1 MFRGCRAL
9 LLAVALTMA
18 ACAVARAETPGAEG
32 DVLARLRGKAA
43 TVRSISSNFVQEK
56 HLSVFDNTLISTG
69 RFMYGMPDRLRWE
82 YLAPITDGFVLN
94 GRTGIRW
101 EGATGTRREFL
112 LNSDPVMST
121 VATQLLAWA
130 AFDLSK
136 LESEYRIEV
145 VRQSPTTLQLT
156 PKSEVARQVIS
167 RLVIE
172 FTPTEDA
179 VRMVE
184 LQQEGGDYTRIC
196 FEGTVV
202 NGPLADNLFR

>member
-1 MFRGCRAL
+1 MGQSCRIL
-9 LLAVALTMA
+9 LLALGLFAA
-18 ACAVARAETPGAEG
+18 ACGMAHAESPGSDE
-32 DVLARLRGKAA
+32 VLSRLRSKAA

-56 HLSVFDNTLISTG
+56 HLSVFDDTLISSG
-69 RFMYGMPDRLRWE
+69 RFLYGSPDRLRWE
-82 YLAPITDGFVLN
+82 YLTPITDGFVLN

-112 LNSDPVMST
+112 LNSDPVMSI

-130 AFDLSK
+130 AFDLTK

-145 VRQSPTTLQLT
+145 ACPSPTTLRLT

-167 RLVIE
+167 QLIIE
-172 FTPTEDA
+172 FTPGEDA

-184 LQQEGGDYTRIC
+184 LQQEGGDYTRIR
-196 FEGTVV
+196 FEGTIV
-202 NGPLADNLFR
+202 NDPLADNLFR